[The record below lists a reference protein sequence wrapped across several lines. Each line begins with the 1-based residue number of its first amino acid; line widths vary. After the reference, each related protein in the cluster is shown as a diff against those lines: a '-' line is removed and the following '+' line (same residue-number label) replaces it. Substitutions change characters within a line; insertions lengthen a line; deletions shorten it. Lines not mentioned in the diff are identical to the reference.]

1 MTAHTDQ
8 ITALLAN
15 LNTSP
20 SADAPRAARSTSM
33 RHRATML
40 ATLFISAAAPGCTD
54 IDFDAQIT
62 TGGGCCSGCREDEC
76 PGAEDEDED
85 GCAEGETDSASTGV
99 ERETS
104 STSAGTDDTTGTTT
118 EIDECGCPE
127 GYTVTP
133 AEDACVRVSVVDP
146 AKSPTI
152 HDVCES
158 EENDVYGS
166 LGAIVEPMGTA
177 PGGTNESNAYWNGR
191 LNEVGVWACAANSE
205 EVSESPVKEWIG
217 FSVCIDI
224 PESGDYILGTAGD
237 TRVRF
242 DIDGSPVFA
251 LDTSLDVNFKHWHL
265 LPMHLSSGIHILEVR
280 GRNDGGPAAFGAE
293 ISGPFVAG
301 SLLTDAA
308 VLDEFAYQKKL
319 MWSTGQLAPSQ
330 TFQLGEASGWQCPKE
345 AALDACAPEPVCVD
359 RDHQAC
365 E

>member
-1 MTAHTDQ
+1 VSSSAH
-8 ITALLAN
+8 
-15 LNTSP
+15 
-20 SADAPRAARSTSM
+20 R
-33 RHRATML
+33 
-40 ATLFISAAAPGCTD
+40 AAPGSHAPAGRSVES
-54 IDFDAQIT
+54 IDRSPSQLEHATAAARHAVGSFRGRGQGPRKIV
-62 TGGGCCSGCREDEC
+62 
-76 PGAEDEDED
+76 
-85 GCAEGETDSASTGV
+85 EGW
-99 ERETS
+99 
-104 STSAGTDDTTGTTT
+104 
-118 EIDECGCPE
+118 
-127 GYTVTP
+127 
-133 AEDACVRVSVVDP
+133 
-146 AKSPTI
+146 KSPTI

-158 EENDVYGS
+158 KENDVYGS

-177 PGGTNESNAYWNGR
+177 PGGTNESNDYWNGR
-191 LNEVGVWACAANSE
+191 LNEVGVWACAANSD

-224 PESGDYILGTAGD
+224 AESGDYILGIAGD

-301 SLLTDAA
+301 SLVTDAA
-308 VLDEFAYQKKL
+308 VLDEFAYQEKL

-345 AALDACAPEPVCVD
+345 AALDACAPEPVCVE